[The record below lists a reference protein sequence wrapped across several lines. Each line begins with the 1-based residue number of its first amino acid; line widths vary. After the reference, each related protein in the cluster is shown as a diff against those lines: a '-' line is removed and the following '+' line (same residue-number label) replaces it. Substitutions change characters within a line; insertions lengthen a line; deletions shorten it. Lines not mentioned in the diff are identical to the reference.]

1 RRKTCL
7 VRQITFR
14 ALPGIRRADLDVF
27 RRNCSAVVRHA
38 AHTVIQLP
46 LRRTWDEIAAE
57 VDESKSRTITAK
69 KWISLPDRGLVFTIM
84 AAARANI
91 GWISCSLSLATQFQ
105 ATGMMT
111 SVYSLLP
118 GGSTAQTL
126 NVTGRKLISA
136 DTTFTIA
143 DFATAKGSG
152 GYGNCRASQA

>member
-1 RRKTCL
+1 
-7 VRQITFR
+7 
-14 ALPGIRRADLDVF
+14 
-27 RRNCSAVVRHA
+27 
-38 AHTVIQLP
+38 
-46 LRRTWDEIAAE
+46 
-57 VDESKSRTITAK
+57 ESKSRTITAK

-91 GWISCSLSLATQFQ
+91 GWISCSLSLVTQFQ

-152 GYGNCRASQA
+152 GYGNCRASQAAFTSGHSARKKANRITTVRKSPRQSKQWPKPDCEPSLIPALRE